1 MGGVVRAMLCVGLRN
16 GHGKTIAPRLLTER
30 GEWVVASA
38 LPRDGRPT
46 SLAERVTY
54 LASITGRSGCFDVEV
69 CDDGTPI
76 LGEKHEPSE
85 QARAAMAARGWSA
98 P

>member
-1 MGGVVRAMLCVGLRN
+1 MLCVGLRN

-30 GEWVVASA
+30 GAWIIAAA

-46 SLAERVTY
+46 SPAERVTY
-54 LASITGRSGCFDVEV
+54 LASLVREGPGCYDVEV
-69 CDDGTPI
+69 CADETPI